1 MGMTK
6 KRHKAPCGLAAGSF
20 HVRKAYPKFWP
31 EYVKMVAHGMSL
43 QDARRE
49 IKKLYELDAFD
60 KKERAKYKRQRQQ
73 EEEVKKNAK
82 NMITSR
88 AGGAEQLSHSPESF
102 S

>member
-1 MGMTK
+1 
-6 KRHKAPCGLAAGSF
+6 
-20 HVRKAYPKFWP
+20 
-31 EYVKMVAHGMSL
+31 MVAHGMSL

-73 EEEVKKNAK
+73 EEEVKKHAK

-88 AGGAEQLSHSPESF
+88 AGGEAPSKNLRAEAWAFKF
-102 S
+102 SAVPQKAQDSRPLWSIFLTYIELFQD